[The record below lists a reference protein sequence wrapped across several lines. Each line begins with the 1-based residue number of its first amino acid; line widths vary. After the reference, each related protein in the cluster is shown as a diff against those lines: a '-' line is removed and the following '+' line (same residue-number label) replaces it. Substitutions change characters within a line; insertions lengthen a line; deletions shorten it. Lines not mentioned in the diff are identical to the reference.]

1 MFNYSIG
8 SSQICQPCF
17 VCSSHYQLSSG
28 WQLRRRCAWASLRIS
43 AQNWGER
50 EKKLQVDILMLFS
63 LCNCTASHSSEKF
76 KSAFFPSFFTSN
88 GGVVYCKVT
97 HTSEICAYIERNAT
111 THDGLGFQSFISVLG
126 WILRSI
132 IKIVCTPI
140 VKKILKSKVVSFH
153 YVGAYLWCMQYY
165 YYYYYI

>member
-76 KSAFFPSFFTSN
+76 KSAFFPSFFTVSSIWKCSILN
-88 GGVVYCKVT
+88 SYCGIFWPVNK
-97 HTSEICAYIERNAT
+97 CF
-111 THDGLGFQSFISVLG
+111 LGCVWSVFAVHFVFWNQTFG
-126 WILRSI
+126 I
-132 IKIVCTPI
+132 P
-140 VKKILKSKVVSFH
+140 KKIF
-153 YVGAYLWCMQYY
+153 
-165 YYYYYI
+165 